1 MISLDVL
8 RTVEILQGLTDKELS
23 KVRRCGEEVALR
35 GDTTVFKDK
44 ASRYPLKHSLLD
56 GRGGDNRGPGT
67 SIVWKTIPG
76 GISLGCSR

>member
-44 ASRYPLKHSLLD
+44 ASRYPLKHSRL
-56 GRGGDNRGPGT
+56 NR
-67 SIVWKTIPG
+67 
-76 GISLGCSR
+76 